1 MFVSRSLPLAMAGM
15 MTRGLAL
22 RAADDRPVEPSC
34 ASGTAID
41 LLQTLNRRTETVRAI
56 DSLPAHIVGRL
67 REPLACARTERG
79 PYYLFDRRG
88 HAVHT
93 FNPTDQTFRTLVDI
107 GSEDGKVL
115 EPSGFSLAPDGSFAI
130 SDAPGGRARVQV
142 IGPAG
147 LRRHTFARPR
157 TVVSRLRIG
166 PLALGGAGS
175 LHFTGERVIVSEPE
189 SGWLITELDLDGT
202 PVRSLGRLRPTGQE
216 HDPELHLAL
225 NAGMVCPD
233 RAGGWWF
240 VFLAGTPVVRRYEAS
255 GALAF
260 ERVLQGPELD
270 AVLATQPQRWP
281 RRSVEGRE
289 VPLVVP
295 TVRAAATAPD
305 GALWVSFVV
314 PVTYVIAPDGE
325 KSCTLAFDA
334 AGPVAPTSLSFPSR
348 DTVMVTP
355 VCALFQIPSCARS
368 A

>member
-1 MFVSRSLPLAMAGM
+1 MAGLAA
-15 MTRGLAL
+15 RGLDL
-22 RAADDRPVEPSC
+22 QAAGDGGPVYRPVHHS
-34 ASGTAID
+34 AVGLT
-41 LLQTLNRRTETVRAI
+41 QTLNRRTETLRAI
-56 DSLPAHIVGRL
+56 DSLPAYIVGRL

-93 FNPTDQTFRTLVDI
+93 FNPADQTFRTLVDI
-107 GSEDGKVL
+107 GSEDGRVL
-115 EPSGFSLAPDGSFAI
+115 EPSGFSLAPDGSFAV
-130 SDAPGGRARVQV
+130 SDAPGGRARVQI

-147 LRRHTFARPR
+147 LRRHVFARPR
-157 TVVSRLRIG
+157 NVVTRLRIG

-175 LHFTGERVIVSEPE
+175 LHFTGDRVVVSEPE

-202 PVRSLGRLRPTGQE
+202 PVRSLGRLRATGQE

-225 NAGMVCPD
+225 NAGILCPD
-233 RAGGWWF
+233 GSGGWWF
-240 VFLAGTPVVRRYEAS
+240 VFLAGIPAIRRYDAD
-255 GALAF
+255 GQLVF

-270 AVLATQPQRWP
+270 AVVAAQPQRWP
-281 RRSVEGRE
+281 RRSIDGRE

-295 TVRAAATAPD
+295 IIRAAAASRD

-325 KSCTLAFDA
+325 KVCTLAFDA
-334 AGPVAPTSLSFPSR
+334 AGEVAPTSLSFPSR

-355 VCALFQIPSCARS
+355 ACALFQIPSCARS

>member
-1 MFVSRSLPLAMAGM
+1 MAAA
-15 MTRGLAL
+15 GLTASGL
-22 RAADDRPVEPSC
+22 DLHAAHDDRFDHATVHRATDSL
-34 ASGTAID
+34 A
-41 LLQTLNRRTETVRAI
+41 QTLNRRTETLRAI

-93 FNPTDQTFRTLVDI
+93 FDPADHVFRTLVDI
-107 GSEDGKVL
+107 GSEDGRVL
-115 EPSGFSLAPDGSFAI
+115 EPSGFSLAPDGSFAV
-130 SDAPGGRARVQV
+130 SDAPGGRARVQI

-147 LRRHTFARPR
+147 LRRHVFARPR
-157 TVVSRLRIG
+157 TMVTRLRIG

-175 LHFTGERVIVSEPE
+175 LHFTGARVVVSEPE

-202 PVRSLGRLRPTGQE
+202 PVRSLGRLRATGQE

-225 NAGMVCPD
+225 NAGIVCPD
-233 RAGGWWF
+233 GSGGWWF
-240 VFLAGTPVVRRYEAS
+240 VFLAGTPAIRRYDAD
-255 GALAF
+255 GQLVF

-270 AVLATQPQRWP
+270 AVVAAQPQRWP
-281 RRSVEGRE
+281 RRSIDGRE

-295 TVRAAATAPD
+295 IIRAAAASRD

-325 KSCTLAFDA
+325 KLCTLTFDA
-334 AGPVAPTSLSFPSR
+334 AGEVAPTSLSFPSR

-355 VCALFQIPSCARS
+355 ACALFQIPSCARS

>member
-1 MFVSRSLPLAMAGM
+1 
-15 MTRGLAL
+15 MTRGVAL
-22 RAADDRPVEPSC
+22 RASDERHAEPLHTSGSAPVL
-34 ASGTAID
+34 TQAI
-41 LLQTLNRRTETVRAI
+41 NRRTQRLQAI

-93 FNPTDQTFRTLVDI
+93 FNPADQTFRTLVDI
-107 GSEDGKVL
+107 GGEDGKVL
-115 EPSGFSLAPDGSFAI
+115 EPSGFSLAPDGSFAV
-130 SDAPGGRARVQV
+130 SDAPGGRARVQI

-157 TVVSRLRIG
+157 AVVTRLRIG

-175 LHFTGERVIVSEPE
+175 LHFTGDRVVVSEPE
-189 SGWLITELDLDGT
+189 SGWLITELELDGT

-225 NAGMVCPD
+225 NAGVACPD
-233 RAGGWWF
+233 GTGGWWF
-240 VFLAGTPVVRRYEAS
+240 VFLAGTPALRRYEAT
-255 GALAF
+255 GRLVF

-270 AVLATQPQRWP
+270 AVVAAQPQRWP
-281 RRSVEGRE
+281 RRMVEGRE
-289 VPLVVP
+289 VPLVLP
-295 TVRAAATAPD
+295 TVRAAAAAPD

-325 KSCTLAFDA
+325 KVCTVTFDA
-334 AGPVAPTSLSFPSR
+334 GGEVAPTSLSFPSR

-355 VCALFQIPSCARS
+355 ACALFQIPSCARS

>member
-1 MFVSRSLPLAMAGM
+1 
-15 MTRGLAL
+15 MTRGVAL
-22 RAADDRPVEPSC
+22 RASDERHAEPFHTSGS
-34 ASGTAID
+34 ASVLT
-41 LLQTLNRRTETVRAI
+41 QTINRRTQRLQAI

-93 FNPTDQTFRTLVDI
+93 FNPADQTFRTLVDI
-107 GSEDGKVL
+107 GGEDGKVL
-115 EPSGFSLAPDGSFAI
+115 EPSGFSLAPDGSFAV
-130 SDAPGGRARVQV
+130 SDAPGGRARVQI

-147 LRRHTFARPR
+147 LRRHAFARPR
-157 TVVSRLRIG
+157 TVVTRLRIG

-175 LHFTGERVIVSEPE
+175 LHFTGDRVVVSEPE

-225 NAGMVCPD
+225 NAGVVCPD
-233 RAGGWWF
+233 GSGGWWF
-240 VFLAGTPVVRRYEAS
+240 VFLAGTPTLRRYEAT
-255 GALAF
+255 GRLVF

-270 AVLATQPQRWP
+270 AVVAAQPQRWP
-281 RRSVEGRE
+281 RRTVEGRE
-289 VPLVVP
+289 VPLVIP
-295 TVRAAATAPD
+295 TVRAAAAAPD

-325 KSCTLAFDA
+325 KVCTVTFDA
-334 AGPVAPTSLSFPSR
+334 GGEVAPTSLSFPSR

-355 VCALFQIPSCARS
+355 SCALFQIPSCARS